1 MIEASTVTVDAD
13 PSTLR
18 MKEDSTTQ
26 LDSNTNR
33 EYLINFIPSGAT
45 LDTNPRLA
53 QRKIK
58 VRSRVPLALPIIGN
72 GSQSVTDVRQVERSK
87 ISSHAKLP

>member
-1 MIEASTVTVDAD
+1 MEAATVTVDAI
-13 PSTLR
+13 PLTLV
-18 MKEDSTTQ
+18 MKEDTNTQ

-45 LDTNPRLA
+45 LDNNPRLA

-58 VRSRVPLALPIIGN
+58 VR
-72 GSQSVTDVRQVERSK
+72 
-87 ISSHAKLP
+87 

>member
-1 MIEASTVTVDAD
+1 MMEAATVTVDAL
-13 PSTLR
+13 PSTLV
-18 MKEDSTTQ
+18 MKEDTNTQ

-58 VRSRVPLALPIIGN
+58 VRQRVPLTLPIIGN
-72 GSQSVTDVRQVERSK
+72 GSQ
-87 ISSHAKLP
+87 

>member
-1 MIEASTVTVDAD
+1 
-13 PSTLR
+13 
-18 MKEDSTTQ
+18 MKEDTNTQ

-33 EYLINFIPSGAT
+33 EYLINFIPSGAI

-58 VRSRVPLALPIIGN
+58 VR
-72 GSQSVTDVRQVERSK
+72 
-87 ISSHAKLP
+87 